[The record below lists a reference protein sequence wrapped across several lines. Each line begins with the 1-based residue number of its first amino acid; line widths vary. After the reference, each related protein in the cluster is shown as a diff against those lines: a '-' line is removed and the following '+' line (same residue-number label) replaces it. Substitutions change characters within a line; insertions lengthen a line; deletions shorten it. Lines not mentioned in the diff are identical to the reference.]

1 MIRHGCPASLEAM
14 RDPRLLGGRGDR
26 GAWLWAA
33 RIACAAVA
41 FVAVLSYEV
50 VLSPPAAVGLIGV
63 DGLAAVGLGVSI
75 FRPQRWLGWVLI
87 GAAVA
92 VLGVGAV
99 LFALTSDRLVPEA
112 YPRLWD
118 VSILVAYLPLAV
130 GLLLL
135 GRPRLPSQE
144 WPVLLDTAA
153 LSLAVSLVVWIVLVQ
168 PALAVM
174 PTSGVGRLII
184 IASLVGYATLLAT
197 AARVLLVWRTNVS
210 LALVATAVGW
220 LLAAEFF
227 SAELLLRGSSS
238 TGRAA
243 DLGFTGLS
251 LLCGAAALTASMSRM
266 ASPGLGRNQVGP
278 LRLGMVAVGLLVAPT
293 ALLVQ
298 ATSGVVTTG
307 VAIGVVSAAV
317 GALVPVRVLLAAQD
331 ARRRAEREQA
341 MQVAS
346 REFMLATR
354 REQVVSGAAR
364 AITSMISPGEVMVAS
379 RTDHQAR
386 RASADSEHTADTDS
400 DVDEIVLDL
409 TSGPQQPQRPA
420 AGSPDTAHDQGGLV
434 LIVHAPAEDLA
445 ELDPV
450 LRALADQAASAVRRT
465 ELLAELQAE
474 ERERYFRTLVLTS
487 DDVTLI
493 SRGGVVA
500 YATPSALGMFGQ
512 DITGH
517 PIDELLDGG
526 PAPSGWWTA
535 TNGAEATVPRADG
548 EVIVWVRSR
557 DLHGDPTV
565 NGVVT
570 TLRDITAERHLRA
583 DLAFRASHDPLT
595 GLANARLFNDELHA
609 SDDAAEQLA
618 ERRRPS
624 RSGRAA
630 LFIDLD
636 DFKTV
641 NDTYGH
647 EVGDRL
653 LAEVACR
660 IQDCLR
666 ADDLAARLG
675 GDEFAVLLRNVTGV
689 DAVRDVAERIAA
701 KLAAPASVDDVTLN
715 CQATIGLAY
724 HSGSG
729 RTDTLLR
736 EADSALYS
744 AKAAGK
750 GQWREYHHG
759 MPIPSR
765 QRVEDRHRLEDA
777 LANGHLDVHYQP
789 IVDLATADA
798 VGFEAVVR
806 HDNDHPMGP
815 REVIAAA
822 EDTDLIVVLGS
833 WVLEQ
838 AIAALPV
845 LNPSGT
851 ASPRYVSVNVYA
863 RQLRQADF
871 IATMRDR
878 IVEAGVD
885 PRLIVLEMT
894 DALFAAADD
903 RNPAWN
909 DLAELRRAGVRIAFD
924 NYGTG
929 YACLGRLRQPVFD
942 LVKTDKSFLTEPDH
956 RARDLILLQVV
967 SGLCRRLNLDLIVDG
982 VEDTDGLHLAKAAGA
997 RYGQGFLYAPALP
1010 LTEAANYSTHDVDRG
1025 SDGSAAT

>member
-1 MIRHGCPASLEAM
+1 VLSFGVGLPA
-14 RDPRLLGGRGDR
+14 P
-26 GAWLWAA
+26 
-33 RIACAAVA
+33 
-41 FVAVLSYEV
+41 VAVGVIGLDGV
-50 VLSPPAAVGLIGV
+50 AAI
-63 DGLAAVGLGVSI
+63 GLGVAI

-87 GAAVA
+87 GAAV
-92 VLGVGAV
+92 VLLGAGDV
-99 LFALTSDRLVPEA
+99 LFTLSQDRMVPEA
-112 YPRLWD
+112 YPQPWD
-118 VSILVAYLPLAV
+118 VSNLVSYLPLAV

-135 GRPRLPSQE
+135 GRPRQPSRE
-144 WPVLLDTAA
+144 WPVVLDTAA
-153 LSLAVSLVVWIVLVQ
+153 LSLAASLVVWIVVVR

-174 PTSGVGRLII
+174 PMSGVGRVTM
-184 IASLVGYATLLAT
+184 IASWVGYVTLLAT
-197 AARVLLVWRTNVS
+197 AARVALVWRNNVS
-210 LALVATAVGW
+210 LALLVTAVGS

-227 SAELLLRGSSS
+227 SAKLLLRGSSS
-238 TGRAA
+238 TATA
-243 DLGFTGLS
+243 VNLGFVGFS
-251 LLCGAAALTASMSRM
+251 LLCGTAAFMASMSRV
-266 ASPGLGRNQVGP
+266 ASPGVGRNQVGP

-298 ATSGVVTTG
+298 ATSGAVTTG
-307 VAIGVVSAAV
+307 VAIGVVSVAV
-317 GALVPVRVLLAAQD
+317 GVLMLVRALLAVQD
-331 ARRRAEREQA
+331 ARRGAERDQA
-341 MQVAS
+341 IRMAS
-346 REFMLATR
+346 REFMLATT
-354 REQVVSGAAR
+354 REQVIAGVAR
-364 AITSMISPGEVMVAS
+364 AVTSMIPPGAVVKVAL
-379 RTDHQAR
+379 RTDDEAR
-386 RASADSEHTADTDS
+386 PASADHEHTADTDP
-400 DVDEIVLDL
+400 DVEEIVLE
-409 TSGPQQPQRPA
+409 PA
-420 AGSPDTAHDQGGLV
+420 AGPQHPQRSAAGTPDTAHDVGSPVLLV
-434 LIVHAPAEDLA
+434 RAPAEDLA
-445 ELDPV
+445 ELHPV
-450 LRALADQAASAVRRT
+450 LRGLADQAASALQRT
-465 ELLAELQAE
+465 ELLVELQAE
-474 ERERYFRTLVLTS
+474 GRERYFRTLVLTS

-500 YATPSALGMFGQ
+500 YATPSAQGMFGQ

-517 PIDELLDGG
+517 PIDELLNGG
-526 PAPSGWWTA
+526 PGPPGRWTA
-535 TNGAEATVPRADG
+535 TTGAEATVSRPDG

-557 DLHGDPTV
+557 DLHDDPTV

-570 TLRDITAERHLRA
+570 TLRDITAERHLQA

-595 GLANARLFNDELHA
+595 GLANAELFSDELHA
-609 SDDAAEQLA
+609 NDDATGQLA

-636 DFKTV
+636 DFKSV

-653 LAEVACR
+653 LAEVARR
-660 IQDCLR
+660 IQACLR

-701 KLAAPASVDDVTLN
+701 ELAAPARVDDVMLD
-715 CQATIGLAY
+715 CQASIGLAY

-759 MPIPSR
+759 MRIPTR

-798 VGFEAVVR
+798 VGFEALVR
-806 HDNDHPMGP
+806 QDNDHQVAPP
-815 REVIAAA
+815 EVIAAA
-822 EDTDLIVVLGS
+822 EDSDLIMVLGS

-838 AIAALPV
+838 AIAALRV
-845 LNPSGT
+845 LNPPGS
-851 ASPRYVSVNVYA
+851 ASPRYVSVNLYP

-878 IVEAGVD
+878 IVQAGVD
-885 PRLIVLEMT
+885 PRLIVLETT
-894 DALFAAADD
+894 DALFAAGDH
-903 RNPAWN
+903 RNPAWS

-924 NYGTG
+924 HYGIG
-929 YACLGRLRQPVFD
+929 SASLERLRQPVFD

-956 RARDLILLQVV
+956 RARNLILLEVV

-997 RYGQGFLYAPALP
+997 RYGQGSLYAPALP
-1010 LTEAANYSTHDVDRG
+1010 VTEAATYRTYDVDRG
-1025 SDGSAAT
+1025 SNGSRAT